1 MRTPLL
7 AFLPLIAAMRVDPE
21 RIAARLRIEA
31 EVANNHATM
40 RKERSRRQLQ
50 PKEISIQVTAPL
62 FSSRLFEFGKDA
74 EDNEVPQALD
84 VGKKVQLTT
93 PLKFYGEDY
102 NTIYVLSNGAIGFEA
117 NSRTY
122 KAGLFPSGA
131 RMIAPFWNR
140 NDLRKGGHV
149 YYREVTKGRVL
160 ERGQSEIR
168 YQYDRSVHVKSAV
181 VVTWEKMQP
190 LEGTSALPEENT
202 NTFQAALFITDNGTY
217 ANFIY
222 SNIGWTQ
229 GAEAGF
235 NRGDN
240 SEYYALPTSGTG
252 NIMYLEEYGNTGIPG
267 EWMFELGEQ
276 RVARCKQ
283 GIKGDTCDEECAF
296 GEWGAD
302 CALCCH
308 CGEGTCHP
316 LTGECPKGC
325 AECWTGGNC
334 QSKKENCNA
343 RASTQCASNAISFTD
358 YDRCGES
365 IQRCQCLSG
374 FTGDGYKGCHDID
387 ECRDQVCHKNAA
399 CTNTPGRYFCQCQ
412 EGFSGDGVSECV
424 ASFLFPSDTHQSLPK
439 TKASKVLWQLKTP
452 MKLFG
457 DIYEQITVTTSGL
470 LSLMDVPKSV
480 GDKLE
485 ELHVTGVAPF
495 FAPIDTSRGGHVTVA
510 EVTDSDTLTRVTRSI
525 QESFEEPSFQAR
537 SVLIVTYMNVTD
549 GKSQKGNTFQTL
561 LINGKNS
568 KRETMTFA
576 QMLYKEM
583 QWSGGAEVR

>member
-1 MRTPLL
+1 M
-7 AFLPLIAAMRVDPE
+7 AF
-21 RIAARLRIEA
+21 
-31 EVANNHATM
+31 
-40 RKERSRRQLQ
+40 Q
-50 PKEISIQVTAPL
+50 
-62 FSSRLFEFGKDA
+62 
-74 EDNEVPQALD
+74 
-84 VGKKVQLTT
+84 
-93 PLKFYGEDY
+93 
-102 NTIYVLSNGAIGFEA
+102 
-117 NSRTY
+117 
-122 KAGLFPSGA
+122 
-131 RMIAPFWNR
+131 
-140 NDLRKGGHV
+140 
-149 YYREVTKGRVL
+149 
-160 ERGQSEIR
+160 
-168 YQYDRSVHVKSAV
+168 
-181 VVTWEKMQP
+181 
-190 LEGTSALPEENT
+190 
-202 NTFQAALFITDNGTY
+202 
-217 ANFIY
+217 
-222 SNIGWTQ
+222 
-229 GAEAGF
+229 AGF

-283 GIKGDTCDEECAF
+283 GIKGDTCDEGGTIVVRGPKRNKQGYTIVPSYPEQNVLLVNGGQTARCAATVEKAPAIRSPVNVRRVVLNA
-296 GEWGAD
+296 GPEEIVSQRKRTVMHV
-302 CALCCH
+302 LQLNVLQ
-308 CGEGTCHP
+308 TLSP
-316 LTGECPKGC
+316 LPT
-325 AECWTGGNC
+325 T
-334 QSKKENCNA
+334 
-343 RASTQCASNAISFTD
+343 
-358 YDRCGES
+358 
-365 IQRCQCLSG
+365 
-374 FTGDGYKGCHDID
+374 ID
-387 ECRDQVCHKNAA
+387 
-399 CTNTPGRYFCQCQ
+399 
-412 EGFSGDGVSECV
+412 V
-424 ASFLFPSDTHQSLPK
+424 ASPYRDVNVYPASLAMD
-439 TKASKVLWQLKTP
+439 TKAAMVLWQLKTP